1 MGWFSKKIENAK
13 AAVETLNEN
22 SIPAPAEPAPAM
34 EVLALPRSNDGDW
47 FPNDVVGES
56 RYTKNIRDAIGKK
69 GGEKN
74 MWLTLSREP
83 ENQYDPNAIRVHIQ
97 GATVG
102 YVPREDTEELQ
113 ELLQAAERR
122 NMVAM
127 AWGRVWYSG
136 DGGDPYGAVKFDV
149 GDVVQAWPVNDKPD
163 EATSAI
169 WPKGRKL
176 KVSVDDE
183 MKSVVQ
189 DALSKAF
196 IVGKCIGYLKLDFT
210 EGAKKM
216 TVSFDGVPFGT
227 LSPAA
232 SNKMGEI
239 LKVAEGAGRSIYV
252 IGEFTGN
259 AVIAEAKVLVKP
271 PEELTNEEI
280 NQLAAPAVADGWAP
294 PPSPAESQLLLS
306 NIWDPSQAARS
317 GVKPGSSAAIAATSS
332 PKSMSSPR

>member
-1 MGWFSKKIENAK
+1 MGWFSKKIEEVKN
-13 AAVETLNEN
+13 AVEDAAPPATE
-22 SIPAPAEPAPAM
+22 SAPAV
-34 EVLALPRSNDGDW
+34 EVLALPRSNDTNW
-47 FPNDVVGES
+47 FSNDVVGES
-56 RYTKNIRDAIGKK
+56 RYTKNIRNAIGKK
-69 GGEKN
+69 GGEQN

-113 ELLQAAERR
+113 ILLQAAERR
-122 NMVAM
+122 NMVVM

-136 DGGDPYGAVKFDV
+136 DAGDSYGAVKFDV

-196 IVGKCIGYLKLDFT
+196 IVGKCVGYLKLDFP

-216 TVSFDGVPFGT
+216 TVSFEGVPFGT

-232 SNKMGEI
+232 STKMGEI

-259 AVIAEAKVLVKP
+259 AVVAEVKILVKSA
-271 PEELTNEEI
+271 EELTNEEV

-294 PPSPAESQLLLS
+294 P
-306 NIWDPSQAARS
+306 
-317 GVKPGSSAAIAATSS
+317 SAPTD
-332 PKSMSSPR
+332 